1 VQGIT
6 GSILTASFTY
16 DANGNETAGETGKTL
31 TYTSFNK
38 PATITEGSNTV
49 TFSHDTDHQRFK
61 QVAQNG
67 STTLTT
73 RYVSAFGIL
82 AEFVMGS
89 GGSNQWNEYLFVYGE
104 MVGERV
110 NVINGAKTKFWF
122 HKDHLGSM
130 AALTNGTIGDPNLGS
145 VVERD
150 SYDAWGR
157 QRHTNGTD
165 DAVLTGSI
173 TSTVTRG
180 YTGQEELAD
189 VSLIHY
195 NGRVYDPL
203 IARFTSPD
211 PVVGQPESSQGWNRY
226 AYVGNNPLAFTDP
239 NGYCGFFCVVSHV
252 FNPIQHFNDVLAITR
267 AVYSVPYLGQLLNIA
282 TVAVASYFCGPC
294 AIGVAA
300 AVSSLQAG
308 VTTGKIGEAFKAG
321 AIAAAEAAAF
331 EAVGTATDFHGGTL
345 SDVASRPG
353 DFALNVA
360 GHAAIGCVGAAA
372 SGGNCGAGA
381 AGAGFGA
388 IAAPVLG
395 TVFPHPHD
403 NFADLMGG
411 TLASAGV
418 GGLGSIAG
426 GGKFEN
432 GAVTGAFGY
441 LFNSVQYTGS
451 VTGTAALFVLGANF
465 SFGGGISVPDSWTDW
480 GEYQVLLNGELNGM
494 VGGGAFLGIGATV
507 GRGTSG
513 GAIPLFNADLVTHGE
528 FDIGAGPAAGA
539 SVDFPWHDVGNPTF
553 SLGTVKGGAGFG
565 LWLGGGVG
573 GGATVATPTLRQ
585 LGDFIHF
592 MNVGH

>member
-1 VQGIT
+1 
-6 GSILTASFTY
+6 
-16 DANGNETAGETGKTL
+16 
-31 TYTSFNK
+31 
-38 PATITEGSNTV
+38 
-49 TFSHDTDHQRFK
+49 
-61 QVAQNG
+61 
-67 STTLTT
+67 
-73 RYVSAFGIL
+73 
-82 AEFVMGS
+82 MGS

-150 SYDAWGR
+150 SYDSWGR

-239 NGYCGFFCVVSHV
+239 NGFCGFFCVLSHV
-252 FNPIQHFNDVLAITR
+252 FNPIQHFNDALAITR
-267 AVYSVPYLGQLLNIA
+267 AIYSIPYLGQILNIA
-282 TVAVASYFCGPC
+282 TVAVVAYYCLPC
-294 AIGVAA
+294 APYVASA
-300 AVSSLQAG
+300 LSALQAG
-308 VTTGKIGEAFKAG
+308 VTSGKIGDAFKAG
-321 AIAAAEAAAF
+321 AIAFAEAEAF
-331 EAVGTATDFHGGTL
+331 AAVGTATGFHGGTL
-345 SDVASRPG
+345 SDVASNPAG
-353 DFALNVA
+353 FALNVA
-360 GHAAIGCVGAAA
+360 GHAAIGCVGSVA
-372 SGGNCGAGA
+372 SGGECGAGA

-395 TVFPHPHD
+395 TAFPHPHD
-403 NFADLMGG
+403 NFVDLMGG

-426 GGKFEN
+426 GRKFEN

-441 LFNSVQYTGS
+441 LFNQAGRSNEGGLPPGAAKLQDLYERGVI
-451 VTGTAALFVLGANF
+451 TAEERDVELARSAQMQASENASIQAAARGYQRIP
-465 SFGGGISVPDSWTDW
+465 GDW
-480 GEYQVLLNGELNGM
+480 
-494 VGGGAFLGIGATV
+494 I
-507 GRGTSG
+507 
-513 GAIPLFNADLVTHGE
+513 
-528 FDIGAGPAAGA
+528 
-539 SVDFPWHDVGNPTF
+539 
-553 SLGTVKGGAGFG
+553 
-565 LWLGGGVG
+565 
-573 GGATVATPTLRQ
+573 ATPTEGEGGIIYQ
-585 LGDFIHF
+585 NPANSGDSVRIMPPNPQSQWPSQRDWYVIDNLNGQYLTRGGIRVQGPANTEETHIPLETYKF
-592 MNVGH
+592 NR